1 MGKLEKIEKF
11 AAKGKADKLLPFLHD
26 ADQQVTL
33 GAIQA
38 LGKFTSQIDVLGAL
52 AEVLDDGDVLQR
64 KAAAEAFASAEGS
77 YAESV
82 LMHRMEQE
90 TDAGVKEVMRESL
103 ASIKKR
109 SK

>member
-1 MGKLEKIEKF
+1 MGKLETIQKC

-26 ADQQVTL
+26 TDQQAAL

-38 LGKFTSQIDVLGAL
+38 LGEFTSQIDVLGAL
-52 AEVLDDGDVLQR
+52 AEVLDSGDVLQR
-64 KAAAEAFASAEGS
+64 KAVAEAFANAEGS

-90 TDAGVKEVMRESL
+90 TDAGVKEAMRESL
-103 ASIKKR
+103 ARIKKR